1 MGQLSDKLEAE
12 YTELSK
18 LVWSAEQMSNTMPR
32 RHHMRWAMDVIEESI
47 KKSAVPGAPPDAEN
61 KDEDDY
67 DYEDIH
73 VRDALARHCSCGC
86 ADLRAC
92 RL

>member
-1 MGQLSDKLEAE
+1 
-12 YTELSK
+12 
-18 LVWSAEQMSNTMPR
+18 MPR
-32 RHHMRWAMDVIEESI
+32 RHHMRWAMDVIDESI

-73 VRDALARHCSCGC
+73 VRTPRHCIQRAAELCIPLGSGC
-86 ADLRAC
+86 TSPTPQPC
-92 RL
+92 HRLL

>member
-1 MGQLSDKLEAE
+1 
-12 YTELSK
+12 
-18 LVWSAEQMSNTMPR
+18 
-32 RHHMRWAMDVIEESI
+32 MDVIDESI

-73 VRDALARHCSCGC
+73 VCSHSSPHSTASSLTCAIRRLRRWRRCGGALAAQLAPSIASSTSTCTRY
-86 ADLRAC
+86 A
-92 RL
+92 RLSR